1 MRRESNMKSL
11 IKNITVCLSKDNIAE
26 YNIDTNLFADPFQ
39 EAITRAIERGTK
51 NTGILVN
58 IRPIA
63 TCWETKKPK
72 KQHSYNSYWSMINA
86 GQYKKA
92 ELLREK
98 FKLQYD
104 LDLAKET
111 MGGLDS

>member
-1 MRRESNMKSL
+1 MKSS
-11 IKNITVCLSKDNIAE
+11 IKNITVCLSEDNTAE
-26 YNIDTNLFADPFQ
+26 YIVDSDLFTDPYL

-51 NTGILVN
+51 NTGILVG

-86 GQYKKA
+86 GQHIKA
-92 ELLREK
+92 ERLREK
-98 FKLQYD
+98 FKSQYD
-104 LDLAKET
+104 LDLAKEPI
-111 MGGLDS
+111 GGVIS

>member
-1 MRRESNMKSL
+1 MKSL
-11 IKNITVCLSKDNIAE
+11 IKNITVCLSKDNMAE
-26 YNIDTNLFADPFQ
+26 YNVDTNLFTDPFL

-51 NTGILVN
+51 NTGILVS

-72 KQHSYNSYWSMINA
+72 KQHSYNSYWPMINA
-86 GQYKKA
+86 GQHIKA

-98 FKLQYD
+98 FKSQYD
-104 LDLAKET
+104 RDLAKEPI
-111 MGGLDS
+111 GGFVS